1 MIIIYHCFGGSHS
14 SVTAAAIHLG
24 LLSSEKLPTEDELM
38 AIPYFDQ
45 TTADDFGSIR
55 FIGFDEYNNAVY
67 VLGKKS
73 QSDRF
78 SNVLLGIA
86 ELLGKKEEV
95 VAVNTM
101 GRVNLSM
108 KLGGFTSRR
117 IGIAIL
123 GRPVVV
129 QGTIKAFWDLVNLVE
144 MTRLKILNKA
154 HS

>member
-1 MIIIYHCFGGSHS
+1 MIVIYHCFGGSHS

-24 LLSSEKLPTEDELM
+24 LLSSEKPPTEDELM
-38 AIPYFDQ
+38 ALPYFDK
-45 TTADDFGSIR
+45 TTNDDFGSIR
-55 FIGFDEYNNAVY
+55 LIGVDEYNNGVY

-101 GRVNLSM
+101 GRVNWSM
-108 KLGGFTSRR
+108 KLGGYTSRR
-117 IGIAIL
+117 IGLASL
-123 GRPVVV
+123 GRPLVA
-129 QGTIKAFWDLVNLVE
+129 QGTIKAFWDLVDLVE

-154 HS
+154 